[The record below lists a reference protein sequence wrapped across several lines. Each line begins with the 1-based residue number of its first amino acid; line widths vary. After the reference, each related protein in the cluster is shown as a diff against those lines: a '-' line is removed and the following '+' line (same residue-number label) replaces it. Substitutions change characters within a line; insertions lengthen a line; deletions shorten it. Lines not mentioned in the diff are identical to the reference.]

1 MTFASDPYSA
11 QYVAEV
17 SPYLGAI
24 ITSSEKKKFRKLVK
38 AYGQDSICIQSRYLG
53 NLAMGAIASSSFG
66 LENAEH
72 EPSSGVKQTEIRRCT
87 DLQGRSGFQV
97 DSLYQRRCRQGILTF
112 RRSSGIAPTNRLG
125 GGHLKGRIYLLVCC
139 AGPYEGSEVRRSS
152 PKEGQKR
159 EVEADGPIMA

>member
-24 ITSSEKKKFRKLVK
+24 IASSEKKKFRKLVK

-53 NLAMGAIASSSFG
+53 NLGTIASSNFG

-72 EPSSGVKQTEIRRCT
+72 EPSSGVKQT
-87 DLQGRSGFQV
+87 V
-97 DSLYQRRCRQGILTF
+97 
-112 RRSSGIAPTNRLG
+112 
-125 GGHLKGRIYLLVCC
+125 
-139 AGPYEGSEVRRSS
+139 
-152 PKEGQKR
+152 
-159 EVEADGPIMA
+159 